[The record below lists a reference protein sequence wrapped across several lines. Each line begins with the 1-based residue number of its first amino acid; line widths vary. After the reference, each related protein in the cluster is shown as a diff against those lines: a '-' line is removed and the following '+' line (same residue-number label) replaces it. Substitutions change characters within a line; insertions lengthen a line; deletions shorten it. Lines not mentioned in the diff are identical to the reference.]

1 MAEAQRT
8 SPRSQCA
15 TPASQTAVSTRETGD
30 NSLPTSAVVEGSDK
44 VVGSM
49 DPSRGDAGGI
59 SASNADQEDAM
70 SMYDASE
77 ESTLRRWSSEQGNV
91 DKDDA
96 SNSRKRRRNVPVDSP
111 KVKRSKKSVSS
122 RSESESSDS
131 SSTSKSDQDSS
142 DNLSDT
148 ETSRPFK
155 PKLKNKKVVSTKV
168 PKHVKKYIERYA
180 IKGLKTQVRQGVTN
194 NWPIHES
201 KRLRPLSVDI
211 FFRKHFFKG
220 SKWNQKL
227 EKAKI
232 NAQLSVLW
240 TEAEHIRDNGQ
251 GMDPADVI
259 QLVQRAIV
267 LIGNAHFIF
276 INERRKAIM
285 ATSMPENMD
294 MLSEKEGLRALS
306 ESKRDLFG
314 KSFLKLLAK
323 DSKDNKELKD
333 LLVKHSP
340 KSGHKKGGFKRFNFR
355 NDQFFQKQ
363 LPNNLQSGSQNPVLG
378 QPRRNFGQG
387 YQIKRRQENNHQ
399 YQSNVGGH
407 KKPNQ

>member
-1 MAEAQRT
+1 MAEAQLT
-8 SPRSQCA
+8 SPRSEGA
-15 TPASQTAVSTRETGD
+15 TPASQTAVSNRERGD
-30 NSLPTSAVVEGSDK
+30 NSLPTSALLECSDK

-49 DPSRGDAGGI
+49 DPSRGDTGGI
-59 SASNADQEDAM
+59 SAFNADQEDAM

-232 NAQLSVLW
+232 NAQLRILDPLDPLSVLW
-240 TEAEHIRDNGQ
+240 AEAEHIRDNGQ
-251 GMDPADVI
+251 GM
-259 QLVQRAIV
+259 
-267 LIGNAHFIF
+267 
-276 INERRKAIM
+276 
-285 ATSMPENMD
+285 
-294 MLSEKEGLRALS
+294 AL
-306 ESKRDLFG
+306 LM
-314 KSFLKLLAK
+314 SF
-323 DSKDNKELKD
+323 S
-333 LLVKHSP
+333 
-340 KSGHKKGGFKRFNFR
+340 
-355 NDQFFQKQ
+355 
-363 LPNNLQSGSQNPVLG
+363 
-378 QPRRNFGQG
+378 
-387 YQIKRRQENNHQ
+387 
-399 YQSNVGGH
+399 
-407 KKPNQ
+407 

>member
-1 MAEAQRT
+1 MAEAQLT
-8 SPRSQCA
+8 SPRSQGA
-15 TPASQTAVSTRETGD
+15 TPASQTAVSIRETGD

-59 SASNADQEDAM
+59 SASNADQEA
-70 SMYDASE
+70 ASE

-91 DKDDA
+91 DKDGA
-96 SNSRKRRRNVPVDSP
+96 SNSLKRRRNVPVDSP

-122 RSESESSDS
+122 SSESESSD
-131 SSTSKSDQDSS
+131 QDSS
-142 DNLSDT
+142 DTSNLSDT

-168 PKHVKKYIERYA
+168 PKHARTYIERYA
-180 IKGLKTQVRQGVTN
+180 IKGLKKQVRQEVTN
-194 NWPIHES
+194 NWSIHES
-201 KRLRPLSVDI
+201 KTLRALSVDR

-232 NAQLSVLW
+232 NAQLRILDPLCSLSVLW

-285 ATSMPENMD
+285 ATSMP
-294 MLSEKEGLRALS
+294 
-306 ESKRDLFG
+306 
-314 KSFLKLLAK
+314 
-323 DSKDNKELKD
+323 
-333 LLVKHSP
+333 
-340 KSGHKKGGFKRFNFR
+340 
-355 NDQFFQKQ
+355 
-363 LPNNLQSGSQNPVLG
+363 
-378 QPRRNFGQG
+378 
-387 YQIKRRQENNHQ
+387 
-399 YQSNVGGH
+399 
-407 KKPNQ
+407 

>member
-1 MAEAQRT
+1 MAEAQLT
-8 SPRSQCA
+8 SPRSQGA

-59 SASNADQEDAM
+59 SASNADQEDA
-70 SMYDASE
+70 SE

-122 RSESESSDS
+122 SSESESSDS

-142 DNLSDT
+142 DNLPDT

-168 PKHVKKYIERYA
+168 PKHVKKYIERNA
-180 IKGLKTQVRQGVTN
+180 IKGLKKQVRQGVTN

-201 KRLRPLSVDI
+201 KRLRALSVDI

-232 NAQLSVLW
+232 NAQLRILDPLCPLSVLW
-240 TEAEHIRDNGQ
+240 TEAENIRDNGQ

-285 ATSMPENMD
+285 AISMPENMD

-314 KSFLKLLAK
+314 K
-323 DSKDNKELKD
+323 
-333 LLVKHSP
+333 
-340 KSGHKKGGFKRFNFR
+340 
-355 NDQFFQKQ
+355 
-363 LPNNLQSGSQNPVLG
+363 
-378 QPRRNFGQG
+378 
-387 YQIKRRQENNHQ
+387 
-399 YQSNVGGH
+399 
-407 KKPNQ
+407 